1 MGPFNTE
8 KYLTQTR
15 QKGSWYAD
23 VAWFVFSSNPW
34 FIRGTGY
41 DHGSGAGV
49 FAVHDTYGH
58 ANGIVSFRVVLTPQ

>member
-49 FAVHDTYGH
+49 FAFSNSYGSVASH
-58 ANGIVSFRVVLTPQ
+58 ISFRVVLMP